1 VDALITQM
9 VSAKSK
15 AELLPACRALDRV
28 IAHSHILIPQWS
40 ASTHRMAYN
49 AWRLAKPDSMPVYSP
64 GESWAIETWWA
75 R

>member
-1 VDALITQM
+1 M
-9 VSAKSK
+9 VSARSK

-40 ASTHRMAYN
+40 ASTHRMAFN
-49 AWRLAKPDSMPVYSP
+49 AWRLARPENMPAYSP
-64 GESWAIETWWA
+64 GETWAIETWWA

>member
-1 VDALITQM
+1 
-9 VSAKSK
+9 
-15 AELLPACRALDRV
+15 LDRV

-49 AWRLAKPDSMPVYSP
+49 AWRLAKPEFAPAYAT